1 MELQCLEK
9 VESNLR
15 LILRAVVK
23 EMHLLSQTTT
33 DIQIVHEVQYLLLI
47 MQPFE
52 TKISLH
58 KVTQTTLNACK
69 RVMDRHY
76 KTK

>member
-1 MELQCLEK
+1 MEHQCLEK

-15 LILRAVVK
+15 LILRVAVR

-33 DIQIVHEVQYLLLI
+33 DIQIVREEQYLLLI

-52 TKISLH
+52 TKISPL
-58 KVTQTTLNACK
+58 KVIQTTLNACK
-69 RVMDRHY
+69 RVMDPHY

>member
-1 MELQCLEK
+1 MEHQCLER

-15 LILRAVVK
+15 LILRVAVR

-33 DIQIVHEVQYLLLI
+33 DIQIVREEQYLLLI

-58 KVTQTTLNACK
+58 KVIQTTLNACK
-69 RVMDRHY
+69 RVMDRHC